1 MNHLSTDPI
10 LSCED
15 SLAFE
20 RTFFGGDEEHEW
32 QVMNRA
38 GEGIGDAMLRDDEGI
53 THDTSTSQNTC
64 ISGEGGTTVEM
75 PYWQPNGSYELF
87 RRQGP

>member
-15 SLAFE
+15 SLAYE

-38 GEGIGDAMLRDDEGI
+38 GEGIGDAMLRDMRELRTIPPRPRILALVGK
-53 THDTSTSQNTC
+53 
-64 ISGEGGTTVEM
+64 GTTVEM

>member
-15 SLAFE
+15 SLAYE

-38 GEGIGDAMLRDDEGI
+38 GEGIGDAMLRD
-53 THDTSTSQNTC
+53 
-64 ISGEGGTTVEM
+64 M
-75 PYWQPNGSYELF
+75 REL
-87 RRQGP
+87 RTIPPRPKYLH